1 MSTEI
6 KNIEVHSQEVQE
18 IMGYIP
24 NKVTRWGL
32 TLIFIALSG
41 IIIGSFFFKSPETV
55 TAQVVLTTQNPP
67 VALVAKST
75 GKTERLF
82 VSDSQVVDK
91 QSIVALINNSTN
103 FSHYLLMKERI
114 SPGQIILSWDVEVMK
129 GQLPDSLTLGDLQ
142 AVYSTYLKNRNSFK
156 HYLIQNLLPQ
166 KIRLLEKQIIKQ
178 QEYYQTQL
186 RQKGIQEQELFLSVK
201 SFARDSAL
209 FKKQAI
215 SQSEFEKAKQQLL
228 IKNSAYAGFE
238 ASLKNTESAI
248 LQMQE
253 TSVELRIQFDKELAQ
268 FRLALDETRQNL
280 DNLIHQWEEKYL
292 VTSPVKG
299 KITFTTV
306 WSENQEVKA
315 GDLIATI
322 VPETEMA
329 IIAKAI
335 IPSAGIGKVQPG
347 QKVNIKLAGFPFMEF
362 GMIRG
367 KIRSISLVPDAKGY
381 VAEIELTE
389 GMTSTYRENLKFIQQ
404 MDGTAEIIT
413 KDIRLIYRFS
423 NPLKALIDKN
433 F

>member
-1 MSTEI
+1 MPEI
-6 KNIEVHSQEVQE
+6 KNIEAHSQEVQE

-32 TLIFIALSG
+32 TLIFIVLSG
-41 IIIGSFFFKSPETV
+41 IIVGSFFFKSPETL
-55 TAQVVLTTQNPP
+55 TAPVVLTTQSPP

-75 GKTERLF
+75 GKIERLF
-82 VSDSQVVDK
+82 VGDGQVVDK
-91 QSIVALINNSTN
+91 QSIVALINNPTD
-103 FSHYLLMKERI
+103 FSHYLLMKEKLN
-114 SPGQIILSWDVEVMK
+114 PGQIVLSWDVEVMQ

-142 AVYSTYLKNRNSFK
+142 SVYSTYLKDRNSFK

-166 KIRLLEKQIIKQ
+166 KIRLLEKQVTKQ
-178 QEYYQTQL
+178 EEYYQTQL
-186 RQKGIQEQELFLSVK
+186 RQKNIQEQELFLSVK

-215 SQSEFEKAKQQLL
+215 SQSEYEKAKQQLL
-228 IKNSAYAGFE
+228 LKSSAYAGFE

-253 TSVELRIQFDKELAQ
+253 ASVELQIQFDKELAQ

-292 VTSPVKG
+292 VSSPVKG

-413 KDIRLIYRFS
+413 KDIRLIYRFI